1 MKQQSKAY
9 IFALSAVL
17 LWSTVATA
25 FKISLKQ
32 LTYSE
37 LLLISSGTS
46 LIVLFIIII
55 LKIFLKRSIYSEQ
68 NKANV
73 CTKRVLKNVIPSPPL
88 KEGIYLNG
96 EDKIKLSFRSAAR
109 NLSTPCYH
117 RTRDSSLRIGM
128 TRILAFFELLFNN
141 IRKINLNQILTTIKR
156 NLNYKGIMFSI
167 ALGFLNPFLY
177 YLILFK
183 VYSILPAQEAISLNY
198 TWGIIVVLLSIIFL
212 KQKIHF
218 INIFFLIISFV
229 GVVIIA
235 TGGNFTD
242 LHFKNPEGVIYAL
255 SSALVWGLFW
265 ILNMKDSR
273 DDLIKLFLNFFF
285 GFIFVLVYT
294 VFFTSFKLQFSS
306 SFIAAIYVG
315 IFEMGITFV
324 FWLKALQLSKTTA
337 LVSNLAYL
345 SPFLSLFFVSIV
357 IKEEIQFSTIIG
369 LIFIVIGII
378 LQNLVKKNTFET
390 NT

>member
-25 FKISLKQ
+25 FKISLQQ
-32 LTYSE
+32 LTYSQ

-46 LIVLFIIII
+46 LVVLFIIVI
-55 LKIFLKRSIYSEQ
+55 LKIFLKRSTYSEQ
-68 NKANV
+68 NKESV
-73 CTKRVLKNVIPSPPL
+73 SPKN
-88 KEGIYLNG
+88 
-96 EDKIKLSFRSAAR
+96 F
-109 NLSTPCYH
+109 
-117 RTRDSSLRIGM
+117 
-128 TRILAFFELLFNN
+128 
-141 IRKINLNQILTTIKR
+141 NLNQIIAAIKR
-156 NLNYKGIMFSI
+156 NLDYKGLIFSI

-183 VYSILPAQEAISLNY
+183 AYSILPAQEAISLNY
-198 TWGIIVVLLSIIFL
+198 TWGIIVVLLSIILL

-218 INIFFLIISFV
+218 INIIFLIISFV

-285 GFIFVLVYT
+285 GFIFVVIYT
-294 VFFTSFKLQFSS
+294 VFFTSFKMQISV
-306 SFIAAIYVG
+306 SFIAAVYVG

-345 SPFLSLFFVSIV
+345 SPFLSLFFVSII

>member
-1 MKQQSKAY
+1 MTQQAKAY

-46 LIVLFIIII
+46 LIVLTLLMI
-55 LKIFLKRSIYSEQ
+55 LKIYFSKSIDDSKQ
-68 NKANV
+68 NEKIN
-73 CTKRVLKNVIPSPPL
+73 
-88 KEGIYLNG
+88 YLNK
-96 EDKIKLSFRSAAR
+96 DKYHLFFSNTKLHSKIQLKCHSECHSERSEESHKSLLPQSLRFFTSFRMT
-109 NLSTPCYH
+109 NKYILSLKATWYK
-117 RTRDSSLRIGM
+117 LKY
-128 TRILAFFELLFNN
+128 EL
-141 IRKINLNQILTTIKR
+141 ISEIVD
-156 NLNYKGIMFSI
+156 YKGLMFSI

-183 VYSILPAQEAISLNY
+183 AYSILPAQEAISLNY

-218 INIFFLIISFV
+218 INIFFLIISFI

-265 ILNMKDSR
+265 ILNMKDRRS
-273 DDLIKLFLNFFF
+273 DLIKLFLNFFF
-285 GFIFVLVYT
+285 GFIFVLIYNL
-294 VFFTSFKLQFSS
+294 FFTSFKMQFSS
-306 SFIAAIYVG
+306 SFIAAVYVG

-345 SPFLSLFFVSIV
+345 SPFLSLFFVSII

-378 LQNLVKKNTFET
+378 LQNLFNIKPTTISK
-390 NT
+390 

>member
-1 MKQQSKAY
+1 MTQQAKAY
-9 IFALSAVL
+9 IFALSSVL

-32 LTYSE
+32 LTYYE

-46 LIVLFIIII
+46 LVVLTII
-55 LKIFLKRSIYSEQ
+55 LILKKLLNSAVNSKQSKE
-68 NKANV
+68 NA
-73 CTKRVLKNVIPSPPL
+73 CPKRVLKNVIS
-88 KEGIYLNG
+88 
-96 EDKIKLSFRSAAR
+96 SAAR
-109 NLSTPCYH
+109 NLTSPRYN
-117 RTRDSSLRIGM
+117 RTLDSSLRIGM
-128 TRILAFFELLFNN
+128 TRKIQFLELLINN
-141 IRKINLNQILTTIKR
+141 IRNFNLNQITAAIKR
-156 NLNYKGIMFSI
+156 NLDYKGLMFSI

-183 VYSILPAQEAISLNY
+183 AYSILPAQEAISLNY

-255 SSALVWGLFW
+255 SSALIWGLFW
-265 ILNMKDSR
+265 ILNMKDRR

-285 GFIFVLVYT
+285 GFIFVLIYT
-294 VFFTSFKLQFSS
+294 AFFTSFKIQFSA
-306 SFIAAIYVG
+306 SFIAAVYVG

-345 SPFLSLFFVSIV
+345 SPFLSLFFVSI
-357 IKEEIQFSTIIG
+357 ILKEEIQFSTIVG

-378 LQNLVKKNTFET
+378 LQNLFNIKPTTSKINI
-390 NT
+390 